1 MRRAVIVLTLAALL
15 ALAALLLGGCGFA
28 PFEAGTAPDPQQ
40 LAQQAGAVI
49 LDQGEAETRYAGQ
62 TSAEWYAVGREG
74 SDEVHAVVFVLR
86 FESTRDRNEA
96 FRQIQYRMG
105 RGLPPAVIYTAGDAV
120 IQVSRIGDFGT
131 VQDLNEA
138 LLDAGAQ

>member
-1 MRRAVIVLTLAALL
+1 MRRAVIVLTLAALV
-15 ALAALLLGGCGFA
+15 ALTALLAGCGFA
-28 PFEAGTAPDPQQ
+28 PFEAGSAPDLQE
-40 LAQQAGAVI
+40 LAQRPGVVI

-74 SDEVHAVVFVLR
+74 SDEVHAVIFVLR

-105 RGLPPAVIYTAGDAV
+105 RGLPPAVVYTAGDAV

-131 VQDLNEA
+131 VQDLNKA